1 MVAPITVYSSTSG
14 LNTVLDPERLASGGE
29 SPGAGIELAE
39 AVNVAIDDRGLIEL
53 RKGVELLQAGKFHS
67 LFCGTGSDCYVVHE
81 RTSDAA
87 IMQVAEDGSL
97 KGVRS
102 GLSKNRRM
110 AWLEVNG
117 DVFYSNGVQNGFIRN
132 GRSNPWKA
140 TPHTGPEAD
149 WHFEDRVPHAS
160 HIAFRPGG
168 QMLLADGPA
177 VWINHEPFQF
187 GLWSKAQGY
196 IGFDSD
202 VTMLAV
208 VRSGFFA
215 SDRFRTW
222 FFRKLESG
230 WYHYQ
235 QSLVDNAPA
244 LLGSLAYNT
253 VALQEIGIEQP
264 GFACVWA
271 TTEGLVLG
279 ADDGS
284 IIKTSKAK
292 LRYPEGK
299 VTGTC
304 IVHDNIVY
312 HYAR

>member
-1 MVAPITVYSSTSG
+1 MVRPVTVYSSTAG
-14 LNTVLDPERLASGGE
+14 LNTILDAERLAFGGE

-39 AVNVAIDDRGLIEL
+39 AVNVSIDDRGLIQL
-53 RKGVELLQAGKFHS
+53 RKGSELLQAGEFHS
-67 LFCGTGSDCYVVHE
+67 LFCSNGSACFVVHE
-81 RTSDAA
+81 RTNDAA

-97 KGVRS
+97 TGVRS

-117 DVFYSNGVQNGFIRN
+117 DVFYSNGLQNGFIRD

-140 TPHTGPEAD
+140 TPYRGPEAD
-149 WHFEDRVPHAS
+149 WHFEDRVPLS
-160 HIAFRPGG
+160 RHIAFRPGG
-168 QMLLADGPA
+168 QMLLGEGAA

-202 VTMLAV
+202 ITLLAT
-208 VRSGFFA
+208 VRAGFFA
-215 SDRFRTW
+215 SDQRRTW

-235 QSLVDNAPA
+235 QTLVDAAPA
-244 LLGSLAYNT
+244 LLGSLAYDA
-253 VALQEIGIEQP
+253 VSMQDIGMDQP
-264 GFACVWA
+264 GFARVWA

-279 ADDGS
+279 TDEGM
-284 IIKTSKAK
+284 IIKTTKDR
-292 LRYPEGK
+292 LLYPEGK
-299 VTGTC
+299 ASGACLVK
-304 IVHDNIVY
+304 DNIIY